1 MKQIVLAFCILLC
14 SCEIQYDG
22 ETKLV
27 VTGKILD
34 ENGSPIQNKNI
45 GVLIYGGGTF
55 MPSDKISYG
64 FSDSMGYF
72 TLIFPAPKGDY
83 NIMTVINEDDNV
95 FQDKHISSKIKN
107 FNNYKLDLNAITL
120 FRKESITSLR
130 LILNNTTTKKG
141 ITSIEI
147 EGKVPEFDVDLN
159 LNPDNLGYFNTYYNV
174 IKNQTVSLKYTVSDF
189 STSPSSMSY
198 TISIP
203 INSEAVTY
211 TINY

>member
-1 MKQIVLAFCILLC
+1 MLC
-14 SCEIQYDG
+14 YCDIPYDG

-34 ENGSPIQNKNI
+34 ENGSPISGKEVAVEINN
-45 GVLIYGGGTF
+45 GSTYWPADL
-55 MPSDKISYG
+55 ISYG
-64 FSDSMGYF
+64 FTDSNGVF
-72 TLIFPAPKGDY
+72 TLVFPAPKGDY

-95 FQDKHISSKIKN
+95 FQDKHISAKIKN
-107 FNNYKLDLNAITL
+107 FNNYKLDLNTITL

-147 EGKVPEFDVDLN
+147 EGQVPEFDVDLN
-159 LNPDNLGYFNTYYNV
+159 LNPDNPGYFNTYYNV
-174 IKNQTVSLKYTVSDF
+174 IKNQTVRLKYTVSDF

-198 TISIP
+198 TVSVP
-203 INSEAVTY
+203 IHNEAVIY